1 MANDFSK
8 MDERATSGG
17 WRDKAVWAVAVAGA
31 VAAAWLPTSDGL
43 TTAGRVELGIVVL
56 CAVLWMGELVPAFAV
71 ALLAIGLQV
80 GLLGF
85 PGGVLAAPGD
95 LRAWEAFV
103 VPWASPPMWLFLGGL
118 FLGVG
123 AERAGLD
130 RWVAGRLLGW
140 TGGRPQAVLAVVLGM
155 AFVFSMLLSNTATA
169 ALLLTLLRPL
179 IARLEPGGRTAT
191 ALLLA
196 VATGANLGGMGTVI
210 GTPPNTIAVAL
221 LSDGGRVGFIDWLVL
236 ALPVALVCV
245 TGAFV
250 WLRRGV
256 NADVRAGSVRVL
268 ELRET
273 SGSVAPADAPHPAV
287 RVLAVLGILAT
298 VLLWSTETWHGLSTG
313 MVALIPVVLFP
324 MAGLIRTRDLRD
336 LSWDVLI
343 LLAGGLSL
351 GVGIE
356 RTGLGQWVAGLLGA
370 GSGTPWVGALL
381 VTWSAAGLSNV
392 MSNTAAANILLP
404 IALAMVRPE
413 SGREGELLMGVSA
426 ALGCSLGMAL
436 PISTPPN
443 ALVLAGGGL
452 RSRDFLP
459 LGIPFLILGPPLV
472 VAWCAFWLAR

>member
-1 MANDFSK
+1 

-56 CAVLWMGELVPAFAV
+56 CAALWMGEVVPAFAV

-95 LRAWEAFV
+95 FRAWEAFV

-179 IARLEPGGRTAT
+179 MVRLESGGRTST

-236 ALPVALVCV
+236 ALPVALICA
-245 TGAFV
+245 TGAFL

-256 NADVRAGSVRVL
+256 TADVREGSVRIL
-268 ELRET
+268 ELPGT
-273 SGSVAPADAPHPAV
+273 SGSVGPTDAPHPAV
-287 RVLAVLGILAT
+287 RMLAVMGVLAT
-298 VLLWSTETWHGLSTG
+298 VLLWATETWHGLSTG
-313 MVALIPVVLFP
+313 MVALVPVVLFP

-356 RTGLGQWVAGLLGA
+356 RTGLGQWIAGLLGA
-370 GSGTPWVGALL
+370 GSGAPWVGALL
-381 VTWSAAGLSNV
+381 VTWAAAGLSNV

-404 IALAMVRPE
+404 IALAMARPE

-443 ALVLAGGGL
+443 ALVFAGGGL
-452 RSRDFLP
+452 RSRDLLP
-459 LGIPFLILGPPLV
+459 LGLPFLILGPPLV
-472 VAWCAFWLAR
+472 VAWCALCLSR